1 MPMCFSLRPNNL
13 QSNNLQPKQMNSIQ
27 LFICVVIIALPLL
40 GCIDPAQ
47 QASSET
53 VVEPQVNEETSV
65 GLGSTDIEEV
75 TAPTETPESTPEEKP
90 VTEVAAPVYGDQF
103 PEVLK
108 VKAKSLSNQRWQFNV
123 TLSSPYDSRQR
134 YADAWRV
141 LDDQGN
147 ELGIRI
153 LGHHHA
159 SEQPFTRS
167 HVIELPENTTA
178 VFVEGRDQSN
188 GWSGQRFEFELP

>member
-1 MPMCFSLRPNNL
+1 
-13 QSNNLQPKQMNSIQ
+13 MNSIQ
-27 LFICVVIIALPLL
+27 LSICVVIIALPLL
-40 GCIDPAQ
+40 GCVDSDQ
-47 QASSET
+47 QSSSEA
-53 VVEPQVNEETSV
+53 VVAPQVNEENSA
-65 GLGSTDIEEV
+65 GSGSTAVEES
-75 TAPTETPESTPEEKP
+75 TAPAETPENSPKEKLATEEA
-90 VTEVAAPVYGDQF
+90 VVPVYGDQF
-103 PEVLK
+103 PKVLA

-123 TLSSPYDSRQR
+123 TLSSPYDSPQR

-141 LDDQGN
+141 LDGQGN

-159 SEQPFTRS
+159 SEQPFTRT

>member
-1 MPMCFSLRPNNL
+1 MK
-13 QSNNLQPKQMNSIQ
+13 SNKLSVY
-27 LFICVVIIALPLL
+27 VVIVALPLF

-47 QASSET
+47 QPSSEN
-53 VVEPQVNEETSV
+53 VVAPQANEETSASS
-65 GLGSTDIEEV
+65 GSADVEEL
-75 TAPTETPESTPEEKP
+75 TAPPETLENTSEETPATK
-90 VTEVAAPVYGDQF
+90 VAAPVYGDQF
-103 PEVLK
+103 PKVMA
-108 VKAKSLSNQRWQFNV
+108 VKAKLLNNQRWQFNV
-123 TLSSPYDSRQR
+123 TLSSPYDSPQR

-167 HVIELPENTTA
+167 QVIELPENTTS
-178 VFVEGRDQSN
+178 VFVEGRDQAN
-188 GWSGQRFEFELP
+188 GWSGQRFEYELP